1 MALIPIKVS
10 SHSENKKY
18 ADPEISPA
26 VERAKAACFSKAA
39 RNYLKQKGYRNKYL
53 ADEEDFEY
61 SDDLWE
67 SFKSY
72 LYSPPL
78 YTDADAITGINF
90 YDKVLN
96 AVFVGIDG
104 YEEGDIL
111 NATFKISS
119 EVFRNFLGEQ
129 GIITVKEPDP
139 PPVEKPATTSEIVYT
154 VVISKSGML
163 LGLRDTPGQIG
174 LEAGDLFS
182 PDGKSN
188 LADVPVGPGG
198 VGALR
203 GRLPIGTKV
212 KVLQIGNG
220 AGGAWSQVE
229 VLDSSD
235 ATQNGKIGF
244 VDAFYIKQ
252 LTSSGQEKLK
262 QPSNIAS
269 LPSPGAVLEVEDMV
283 TEQPPI
289 HIDGEEYNSLS
300 SYVSSMEPT
309 QLWRNRPALF
319 PFKNDKEKRFEMMV
333 ELDYFPE
340 VAQESEGG
348 EGIQSY
354 QDGKLQE
361 ARTVAIRSLLQ
372 YYNKKSDDDYVFE
385 LIMKYQNGPYDNHLV
400 EELEFYS
407 DDNPENQKVQ
417 YWMAIPYRFF
427 DPRVHP
433 QAVDLPIKEL
443 IKAGM
448 VKHQMVFNV
457 KEIEERITKLK
468 TILHRTIEPG
478 MDNYNGTIENAP
490 DIEFQTTMLDGFIS
504 AMREHLFEN
513 GVKWRDDEEV
523 WWTDLVELG
532 LDSDLKVV
540 YIKFGPQDGE
550 TGQWKLGDE

>member
-18 ADPEISPA
+18 ADPEISP
-26 VERAKAACFSKAA
+26 VVDRAKAACFNKAA
-39 RNYLKQKGYRNKYL
+39 RNYLKQKAYRNKYL

-61 SDDLWE
+61 SDELWE

-72 LYSPPL
+72 LNSPPL
-78 YTDADAITGINF
+78 YTDADLMGNVDF

-96 AVFVGIDG
+96 AVFVGVDG

-119 EVFRNFLGEQ
+119 EVIRNFLSDQ
-129 GIITVKEPDP
+129 GVITIQDP
-139 PPVEKPATTSEIVYT
+139 PPPPAEKPATTSEIVHT
-154 VVISKSGML
+154 VVISQTGMR
-163 LGLRDTPGQIG
+163 LGLRDTPGQVG
-174 LEAGDLFS
+174 LESGDLFS

-244 VDAFYIKQ
+244 VDALYIKQ
-252 LTSSGQEKLK
+252 LTSSGQEKLTR
-262 QPSNIAS
+262 PSELTA
-269 LPSPGAVLEVEDMV
+269 SPGAVLEVEDMV

-309 QLWRNRPALF
+309 QLWRDRPSLL
-319 PFKNDKEKRFEMMV
+319 PYKNDKEKRFEMMV

-340 VAQESEGG
+340 VAKKSEGG
-348 EGIQSY
+348 EGIESY

-372 YYNKKSDDDYVFE
+372 YYNKKSDDDYVYE
-385 LIMKYQNGPYDNHLV
+385 LITKYQNGPYDNHLV

-504 AMREHLFEN
+504 AMREHFFEN

-523 WWTDLVELG
+523 WWTDLVEIG

-540 YIKFGPQDGE
+540 YVKFGPQDGE
-550 TGQWKLGDE
+550 TGQWRLGDE

>member
-10 SHSENKKY
+10 SHSEHKKY

-26 VERAKAACFSKAA
+26 VERAKAACFNKAA
-39 RNYLKQKGYRNKYL
+39 HRYLVQSAYKKVYL
-53 ADEEDFEY
+53 ADGEDFEH
-61 SDDLWE
+61 STELIE
-67 SFKSY
+67 NFKSY
-72 LYSPPL
+72 LNSPPL
-78 YTDADAITGINF
+78 YTDADLMGNVDF

-96 AVFVGIDG
+96 AVFVGVDG

-119 EVFRNFLGEQ
+119 EVIRNFLSDQ
-129 GIITVKEPDP
+129 GVITIQDP
-139 PPVEKPATTSEIVYT
+139 PPPPAEKPATTSEIVHT
-154 VVISKSGML
+154 VVISQTGMR
-163 LGLRDTPGQIG
+163 LGLRDTPGQVG
-174 LEAGDLFS
+174 LESGDLFS

-198 VGALR
+198 VGTLR
-203 GRLPIGTKV
+203 GQLPIGTKV

-244 VDAFYIKQ
+244 VDALYIKQ
-252 LTSSGQEKLK
+252 LTSSGQEKLTR
-262 QPSNIAS
+262 PSELTA
-269 LPSPGAVLEVEDMV
+269 SPGAVLEVEDMV

-309 QLWRNRPALF
+309 QLWRDRPSLL
-319 PFKNDKEKRFEMMV
+319 PYKNDKEKRFEMMV

-340 VAQESEGG
+340 VAKKSEGG
-348 EGIQSY
+348 EGIESY

-504 AMREHLFEN
+504 AMREHFFEN

-523 WWTDLVELG
+523 WWTDLVEIG

-540 YIKFGPQDGE
+540 YVKFGPQDGE
-550 TGQWKLGDE
+550 TGQWRLGDE

>member
-18 ADPEISPA
+18 ADPEVSPP
-26 VERAKAACFSKAA
+26 VERAKGACFSKAA
-39 RNYLKQKGYRNKYL
+39 RNYLKQKAYRNQYL
-53 ADEEDFEY
+53 AEGEDFEY
-61 SDDLWE
+61 SDELVE
-67 SFKSY
+67 SLKSY
-72 LYSPPL
+72 LNSPPL
-78 YTDADAITGINF
+78 YTDADIIGNVDF

-96 AVFVGIDG
+96 AVFVGVDG

-119 EVFRNFLGEQ
+119 EVFRSFLGEQ
-129 GIITVKEPDP
+129 GIITIKEPDP
-139 PPVEKPATTSEIVYT
+139 PPAEKPAATSESFHT
-154 VVISKSGML
+154 VVISQTGMR
-163 LGLRDTPGQIG
+163 LGLRDTPGQVG
-174 LEAGDLFS
+174 LEKGDLFS

-188 LADVPVGPGG
+188 LSDVPVGSGG

-212 KVLQIGNG
+212 KVLQIGSG

-252 LTSSGQEKLK
+252 LTSSGQEKL
-262 QPSNIAS
+262 QTTSETTAA
-269 LPSPGAVLEVEDMV
+269 PGTVLEVEDMV
-283 TEQPPI
+283 MEQPPI

-309 QLWRNRPALF
+309 QLWRDRPSLL
-319 PFKNDKEKRFEMMV
+319 PYKNDKEKRFEMMV

-340 VAQESEGG
+340 VAKKSEGG
-348 EGIQSY
+348 EGIESY

-372 YYNKKSDDDYVFE
+372 YYNRKSDDNRVYE
-385 LIMKYQNGPYDNHLV
+385 LITTYQNGPYDNHLV
-400 EELEFYS
+400 QELEFYS

-433 QAVDLPIKEL
+433 PAVDLPIKEL

-448 VKHQMVFNV
+448 VKHQLVFNV
-457 KEIEERITKLK
+457 KEIEERINKLK
-468 TILHRTIEPG
+468 TILHDTIKPG
-478 MDNYNGTIENAP
+478 MDSYNGTIENAP
-490 DIEFQTTMLDGFIS
+490 DIEFQITMLDGFIS
-504 AMREHLFEN
+504 AMREHFFEN

-550 TGQWKLGDE
+550 TGQWRLGDE

>member
-18 ADPEISPA
+18 ADPEVSPP
-26 VERAKAACFSKAA
+26 VERAKGACFSKAA
-39 RNYLKQKGYRNKYL
+39 RNYLKQKAYRNQYL
-53 ADEEDFEY
+53 ADGEDFEY
-61 SDDLWE
+61 SDELVE
-67 SFKSY
+67 SLKSY
-72 LYSPPL
+72 LNSPPL
-78 YTDADAITGINF
+78 YTDADIIGNVDF

-96 AVFVGIDG
+96 AVFVGVDG

-119 EVFRNFLGEQ
+119 EVFRSFLGEQ
-129 GIITVKEPDP
+129 GIITIKEPDP
-139 PPVEKPATTSEIVYT
+139 PPAEKPATTSESFHT
-154 VVISKSGML
+154 VVISKTGMR

-174 LEAGDLFS
+174 LEKGDLFS

-188 LADVPVGPGG
+188 LSDVPTGPGG

-212 KVLQIGNG
+212 KVLQIGSG

-262 QPSNIAS
+262 KPSETTA
-269 LPSPGAVLEVEDMV
+269 SPGTVLEVEDMV
-283 TEQPPI
+283 MEQPPI

-309 QLWRNRPALF
+309 QLWRNRPALL

-340 VAQESEGG
+340 VAKKSEGG
-348 EGIQSY
+348 EGIESY

-372 YYNKKSDDDYVFE
+372 YYNRKSDDNRVYE
-385 LIMKYQNGPYDNHLV
+385 LITTYQNGPYDNHLV
-400 EELEFYS
+400 QELEFYS

-433 QAVDLPIKEL
+433 PAVDLPIKEL

-448 VKHQMVFNV
+448 VKHQLVFNV
-457 KEIEERITKLK
+457 KEIEEKINKLK
-468 TILHRTIEPG
+468 TILHGTIKPG

-490 DIEFQTTMLDGFIS
+490 DIEFQITMLDGFIS

-523 WWTDLVELG
+523 WWTDLVEIG

-550 TGQWKLGDE
+550 TGQWRLGNE